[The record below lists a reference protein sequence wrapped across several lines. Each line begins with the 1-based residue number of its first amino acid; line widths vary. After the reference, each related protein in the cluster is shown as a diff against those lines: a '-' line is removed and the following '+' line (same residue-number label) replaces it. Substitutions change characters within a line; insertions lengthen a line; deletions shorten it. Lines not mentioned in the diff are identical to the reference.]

1 LSSLIAI
8 EANKVAPEKDLHKK
22 SGMPTHGSAGIVQIR
37 STKDLV
43 LKYPNPTQRQWV
55 DCSSPTFQSTA
66 TMETATLLEVLGSL
80 QPVRMLVEP
89 SLA

>member
-1 LSSLIAI
+1 
-8 EANKVAPEKDLHKK
+8 
-22 SGMPTHGSAGIVQIR
+22 MGIVQIR

-43 LKYPNPTQRQWV
+43 LEYPNPTQRQWV